1 MSKRHTPGPWKTAWT
16 LPWGYRRSQDGMS
29 IIGSQPS
36 VISPEGTV
44 LLPHVFTRTD
54 DEITANLTLAAAAPD
69 LLEAAREARQ
79 ELRAVAHLIEQGIEV
94 VSLQSVHETIT
105 ALHAAIAKAE
115 GV

>member
-1 MSKRHTPGPWKTAWT
+1 MNKHTPGPWETSWT

-44 LLPHVFTRTD
+44 LLPHVFGRTD

-69 LLEAAREARQ
+69 LLEAAKAFDEAVDLASEAGHYTSDPR
-79 ELRAVAHLIEQGIEV
+79 LRAAVRLARE
-94 VSLQSVHETIT
+94 
-105 ALHAAIAKAE
+105 AIAKAE